1 MLNGNIIDKM
11 ISFHFQ
17 MDKVSKPKLISSA
30 KTKVLI
36 TKKKTRKKASLT
48 KYIFNYLL
56 HFHQPIAH

>member
-1 MLNGNIIDKM
+1 MLKGKITAKM

-48 KYIFNYLL
+48 KYIL
-56 HFHQPIAH
+56 

>member
-1 MLNGNIIDKM
+1 MLKGNITDKM

-17 MDKVSKPKLISSA
+17 MDKVSKPKRISPA

-48 KYIFNYLL
+48 KYIL
-56 HFHQPIAH
+56 